1 MNFCLKQKKTL
12 STGGRNIAAPSFPYT
27 GSLFYLC
34 LLSGNLLFFMRHGKY
49 HRRVGKHCACDVEE
63 HQKSAPV
70 QHSDADNS
78 NPETDVGRRENTRA
92 NIMFFSSPFA
102 RRTISSSMAAE
113 KNSVIQHSRNTS
125 IFSAFFLHSLLFLSG
140 TFPVTSEGSSPEEV
154 RRKSRLHGFHTAW
167 RTRLRFRRRWRK
179 PESRRNSIRPDGA
192 VLFSYPAYT

>member
-1 MNFCLKQKKTL
+1 MENNI
-12 STGGRNIAAPSFPYT
+12 RNP
-27 GSLFYLC
+27 
-34 LLSGNLLFFMRHGKY
+34 LLFITSILNIPI
-49 HRRVGKHCACDVEE
+49 
-63 HQKSAPV
+63 QKPTVDS
-70 QHSDADNS
+70 
-78 NPETDVGRRENTRA
+78 RENTRA

-140 TFPVTSEGSSPEEV
+140 TFPVPSEGSSPEEV